1 MRGSPVFGIAVAG
14 LVLGHVA
21 TYALLFPDPHH
32 RGLVLAA
39 TGHAYLPALAHLT
52 CILAAASLAA
62 IVARTWVE
70 RDAGSAAWSFAGVAA
85 VLALTQSF
93 AFTGQELLER
103 VLSGSPL
110 HDLFAGPLL
119 VVGVGVQ
126 LLLALGGAAL
136 VTWLR
141 RTTRRLAAVADT
153 SRVGMWRTPAP
164 LRPIVALVATP
175 TSAFGGVHPARSPPS
190 V

>member
-14 LVLGHVA
+14 LVLGHAA

-52 CILAAASLAA
+52 YILAAASLAA

-70 RDAGSAAWSFAGVAA
+70 RDAGSVWSFAGVAA
-85 VLALTQSF
+85 VLALTQAF

-103 VLSGSPL
+103 ILSGSPL

-141 RTTRRLAAVADT
+141 RTTRRLATVADT
-153 SRVGMWRTPAP
+153 SRVGMWRAAAP

>member
-1 MRGSPVFGIAVAG
+1 MFGIAVAG

-39 TGHAYLPALAHLT
+39 SGHAYLPSLAHLA

-70 RDAGSAAWSFAGVAA
+70 RDTRPASSFAAA
-85 VLALTQSF
+85 AVVLALTQAF
-93 AFTGQELLER
+93 AFVGQELLER

-110 HDLFAGPLL
+110 RDLFTGPLL
-119 VVGVGVQ
+119 IVGVGAQ

-136 VTWLR
+136 AAWIR
-141 RTTRRLAAVADT
+141 RTTPRLAAVAVS
-153 SRVGMWRTPAP
+153 SRIGMWRGAAP
-164 LRPIVALVATP
+164 LRPIDAFVATP

-190 V
+190 L